1 MAWKSLT
8 LDSCDMAS
16 QPKASTLRTGRRYR
30 ASRVDASY
38 DAIVIGSGPGG
49 LSTAACLSRMGKKV
63 AVLEQHYTAGG
74 FTHAYNRNGYEW
86 DVGVHF
92 VNDVVNQDHFFRK
105 LFDFIT
111 NAKLQWTALHE
122 DKLLLSFGD
131 QPQVVV
137 KMHADKDKAALK
149 EAFPEE
155 ASAIDAIFAHA
166 AKTLAR
172 AMPFLLMQKLSGSG
186 WMGRGV
192 ERLATSCIPKDVF
205 RSAFDVMRDFTDN
218 EKLICIL
225 CSLWAAVGITPE
237 RQSYLFVAGG
247 QINTSPMGYPV
258 GGSGEIAKRVIP
270 VVQQSRG
277 DVFTYAKVDEI
288 LFEAERAVGVKMADG
303 HRINA
308 PIVVS
313 GAGVFNTFRHLVP
326 EPISQ
331 RSGYSRKLRSVEQ
344 TVGHIGLFIGFDG
357 TNEEL
362 GLRDSEHLM
371 FNSMDFEADAA
382 AFADDLEAPIPM
394 LFVTFPSAK
403 DPTWQQRF
411 PGKSTSSIF
420 IYVENFEHFAQWQN
434 EQWGKRGAAYEAL
447 KERLAHRVLETV
459 YEHYPQL
466 RGRVDYYEV
475 STPVSTQ
482 YFSMYEKGEIY
493 GLHHDVNRLR
503 HGWLKPKTRIRGLYL
518 CGQDTLSLGHT
529 TGVLS
534 GLLTASRILGWRQ
547 SYKLWK
553 QVLA

>member
-1 MAWKSLT
+1 MAARKL
-8 LDSCDMAS
+8 
-16 QPKASTLRTGRRYR
+16 KASTLRTGRRYR
-30 ASRVDASY
+30 ASRVDDRY

-49 LSTAACLSRMGKKV
+49 LSTAACLSKMGKKV

-74 FTHAYNRNGYEW
+74 FTHAYSRNGYEW

-92 VNDVVNQDHFFRK
+92 VNDVVNRNSFFRK

-111 NAKLQWTALHE
+111 NEKLHWAGLHE

-137 KMHADKDKAALK
+137 KMNAEKDKSSLK
-149 EAFPEE
+149 KAFPNE
-155 ASAIDAIFAHA
+155 ASSIDAIYAHA
-166 AKTLAR
+166 AKTLRR
-172 AMPFLLMQKLSGSG
+172 AMPFLLMQKLSGAG
-186 WMGRGV
+186 WFGRGL
-192 ERLATSCIPKDVF
+192 ERLATRCIPKDVF
-205 RSAFDVMRDFTDN
+205 RSAYDVMRDFTDN
-218 EKLICIL
+218 ERLISIL
-225 CSLWAAVGITPE
+225 CSVWAAVGITPD
-237 RQSYLFVAGG
+237 RQSYLFLAGA
-247 QINTSPMGYPV
+247 QINDTPMGYPV
-258 GGSGEIAKRVIP
+258 GGSGEIAKRTIP
-270 VVQQSRG
+270 VVQQGGG
-277 DVFTYAKVDEI
+277 DVFTYARVNEI
-288 LFEAERAVGVKMADG
+288 LFESGRAVGVKMADG
-303 HRINA
+303 HRIKA

-313 GAGVFNTFRHLVP
+313 GAGVVNTFLRLVP
-326 EPISQ
+326 EKISQ

-344 TVGHIGLFIGFDG
+344 TVGHIGVFIGFDG

-371 FNSMDFEADAA
+371 FNGMDFEEDAA
-382 AFADDLEAPIPM
+382 AFADDLNAPIPM

-420 IYVENFEHFAQWQN
+420 IYVENFEQFAQWQN

-447 KERLAHRVLETV
+447 KERLAHRVLEKI
-459 YEHYPQL
+459 YQHYPKL
-466 RGRVDYYEV
+466 RGRVNYYEV

-482 YFSMYEKGEIY
+482 HFSMYEKGEIY
-493 GLHHDVNRLR
+493 GLHHDVDRAR

-534 GLLTASRILGWRQ
+534 GLLAASTILGWRQ
-547 SYKLWK
+547 SYRLWK
-553 QVLA
+553 QVLADR